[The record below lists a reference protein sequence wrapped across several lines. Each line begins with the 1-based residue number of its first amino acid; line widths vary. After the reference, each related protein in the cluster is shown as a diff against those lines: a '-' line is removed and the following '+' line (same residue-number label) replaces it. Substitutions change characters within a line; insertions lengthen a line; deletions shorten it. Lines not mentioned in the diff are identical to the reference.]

1 MRRLATAVVL
11 VAMAGAASGALAS
24 DRALL
29 IGIDSYS
36 DARLNVKQGKPGVN
50 DVAAIRSLLRGKL
63 GFAARDIHVL
73 TNAAAT
79 GAAIRDELASWLIA
93 GSQPGD
99 KVYLYFAG
107 NGYFTPDTK
116 GTQADGL
123 AEGLVPYDAKMSE
136 AGGKL
141 ALSGLVLGDEIG
153 DALKQMTGRHV
164 TLVMDTG
171 FSGLVT
177 RSATNDQQ
185 NVLFRAPP
193 VAAANRAIV
202 VEAKVAQQ
210 KQEGAFLHNLPAGLD
225 LAVWEAVSASQTA
238 MLDPLR
244 PGFGGIF
251 TSLYLEALR
260 DGKADANHNGQISN
274 PELLAYISE
283 GSKAYCSSR
292 PDVCQMG
299 LTPRLEPAS
308 AFGHQAYVE
317 GKKPVDEHKLSI
329 DTVKDYLTKGNKADV
344 VLTQT
349 PPSPVHVGDK
359 DIRFHI
365 ASKHDGYLIL
375 LDLSD
380 DGQLTQLFP
389 NQFSRRK
396 NADGEVR
403 ANAELMIPDDYYGLR
418 FNATSA
424 TSGQIIAIVARHKV
438 DWEEAVGTRAIEVI
452 PRQEAVT
459 SFLPQIAA
467 ALGNPVANAD
477 PDDNT
482 EPTDWSVAT
491 LRYEIK
497 PR

>member
-1 MRRLATAVVL
+1 MRRLAIAIAL
-11 VAMAGAASGALAS
+11 VAMAGAASGAVAS

-29 IGIDSYS
+29 IGIDSYA
-36 DARLNVKQGKPGVN
+36 DARLNAQQGTPAVN
-50 DVAAIRSLLRGKL
+50 DVAAIRSLLTGKL
-63 GFAARDIHVL
+63 GFAAADIRQL
-73 TNAAAT
+73 TNETAT
-79 GAAIRDELASWLIA
+79 AAAIRDGLASWLIA
-93 GSQPGD
+93 GSKPGD
-99 KVYLYFAG
+99 RVYLYFAG

-123 AEGLVPYDAKMSE
+123 AEGLVPFDAKMSE
-136 AGGKL
+136 ADGKL
-141 ALSGLVLGDEIG
+141 AISGLVLGDEIG
-153 DALKQMTGRHV
+153 DALKEMTGRHV
-164 TLVMDTG
+164 TLVVDAG
-171 FSGLVT
+171 FSGRVT
-177 RSATNDQQ
+177 RTATNDQQ

-225 LAVWEAVSASQTA
+225 LTVWEAVSASQTA

-244 PGFGGIF
+244 SGFGGIF
-251 TSLYLEALR
+251 TSLYLEGLR

-274 PELLAYISE
+274 PELLAYVTD
-283 GSKAYCSSR
+283 GSKAFCSSR

-308 AFGHQAYVE
+308 AFGLQAYVE
-317 GKKPVDEHKLSI
+317 GNKAVDKDKLSI
-329 DTVKDYLTKGNKADV
+329 DTVKDFLTKGNATDV

-349 PPSPVHVGDK
+349 PPNPVHVGDK

-365 ASKHDGYLIL
+365 LSKQDGFLVL

-403 ANAELMIPDDYYGLR
+403 ANAELMVPDDYYGMR

-424 TSGQIIAIVARHKV
+424 TSGQIIAVVARHKV
-438 DWEEAVGTRAIEVI
+438 DWEKAVGTRAIEVI
-452 PRQEAVT
+452 PRQEAVKT
-459 SFLPQIAA
+459 FLPEIAA

-477 PDDNT
+477 PQENT

-491 LRYEIK
+491 MRYEIK